1 MRTLILCCL
10 VTAAAW
16 GAQSEMEKARD
27 RQDSAALEKM
37 ASEAEASAQRSP
49 KDAEAQYRAA
59 LTYSYLAEVFVEQRD
74 KAHGKRAAEAGIQAA
89 ERAVALAPTNAEY
102 NRILGSLLGQAIAGG
117 NLFTGLSYGK
127 RAQDSIAKALQLD
140 PKSSKAHM
148 SEGVGN
154 YYMPT
159 EFGGGPEKAIKSFN
173 DAVALDP
180 KNADA
185 YLWLG
190 LALRKAHRNKE
201 ARDAISKS
209 LALNPNQIWAKQQ
222 LEKTPAQ

>member
-1 MRTLILCCL
+1 MRNLILYCL
-10 VTAAAW
+10 VASAAW

-27 RQDSAALEKM
+27 RQDSAALEKI
-37 ASEAEASAQRSP
+37 ATESAAAAQKSP

-59 LTYSYLAEVFVEQRD
+59 LAHSYLAEVYIELRNKPQ
-74 KAHGKRAAEAGIQAA
+74 GKRASEAGIQDA
-89 ERAVALAPTNAEY
+89 ERAVALQPSNAEY
-102 NRILGSLLGQAIAGG
+102 QRILGSVLGQAISGG
-117 NLFTGLSYGK
+117 NMFTAIGYGK
-127 RAQDSIAKALQLD
+127 RSQEAIAKAMQLD
-140 PKSSKAHM
+140 PKSSKARM

-154 YYMPT
+154 FYMP
-159 EFGGGPEKAIKSFN
+159 EGFGGGADKAIKSLN
-173 DAVALDP
+173 EAVALDP

-201 ARDAISKS
+201 AREAIAKS
-209 LALNPNQIWAKQQ
+209 LTLDPNQIFAKQQ